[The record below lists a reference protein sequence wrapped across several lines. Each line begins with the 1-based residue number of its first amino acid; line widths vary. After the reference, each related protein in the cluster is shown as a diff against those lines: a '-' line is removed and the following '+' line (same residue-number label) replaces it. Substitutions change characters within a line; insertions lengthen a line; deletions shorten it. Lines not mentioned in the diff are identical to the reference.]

1 MVGMDEET
9 IDYWDALAL
18 AAEAD
23 SVVSFR
29 RAIHKILE
37 AIDFGAVYFLAP
49 VVADKR
55 VGRVLWNVGFPK
67 DWEKQYN
74 AEDRDHDPLPGI
86 ALDRNVSFK
95 WSDAPRLAKL
105 SKGERDYLD
114 RMADHGMGEGIAV
127 HCTAPNARSGFV
139 GIGLPENPEAIDEAV
154 VRKVS
159 VAAQL
164 CFQRYCAL
172 VGSFGAQLPDL
183 SQRELDVIR
192 WIGEGKS
199 NAVIADILGIS
210 KYSVD
215 SYVKRIFAKL
225 GVSDRT
231 AAAVKAV
238 ALGLIAPGRHSKKAA
253 HRPRWNP

>member
-1 MVGMDEET
+1 MPQT
-9 IDYWDALAL
+9 QKRYWDALAL

-23 SVVSFR
+23 GVVALR
-29 RAIHKILE
+29 RAIYAILE

-55 VGRVLWNVGFPK
+55 VGRMLWNVGFPK
-67 DWEKQYN
+67 EWEKQYN
-74 AEDRDHDPLPGI
+74 EQHRWHDPLPDI
-86 ALDRNVSFK
+86 ALNRTSGFR
-95 WSDAPRLAKL
+95 WSDAARLARLEPEQKA
-105 SKGERDYLD
+105 YLELIEKT
-114 RMADHGMGEGIAV
+114 GMGEGIAV
-127 HCTAPNARSGFV
+127 HCTAPTARTGFV
-139 GIGLPENPEAIDEAV
+139 GIGLPNSPEKINEAS
-154 VRKVS
+154 VRQVS

-172 VGSFGAQLPDL
+172 AASFGAELPDL

-210 KYSVD
+210 KNSVD

-238 ALGLIAPGRHSKKAA
+238 ALGLIAPGKHRKTAG
-253 HRPRWNP
+253 HRPSWST

>member
-1 MVGMDEET
+1 MGDT
-9 IDYWDALAL
+9 HNNYWDALAL
-18 AAEAD
+18 AAEAH
-23 SVVSFR
+23 SIVALR
-29 RAIHKILE
+29 RAIHAMLD

-49 VVADKR
+49 VVTDRR
-55 VGRVLWNVGFPK
+55 VGRMLWNVGFPRE
-67 DWEKQYN
+67 WERRYN
-74 AEDRDHDPLPGI
+74 DEHRWVDPLPEI
-86 ALDRNVSFK
+86 ALARSGGFR
-95 WSDAPRLAKL
+95 WSDARKARLEPKQRA
-105 SKGERDYLD
+105 YLD
-114 RMADHGMGEGIAV
+114 LIESNGMGEGIAV
-127 HCTAPNARSGFV
+127 HCTAPTARTGFV
-139 GIGLPENPEAIDEAV
+139 GIGLPKAPERIDEAT
-154 VRKVS
+154 VRQVS

-172 VGSFGAQLPDL
+172 AGSFGVELPDL

-210 KYSVD
+210 KNSVD

-238 ALGLIAPGRHSKKAA
+238 ALGLIAPGKHRKTAG
-253 HRPRWNP
+253 HRPSWIT